1 MSFSM
6 YCLRVHLMT
15 EERAMVDS
23 LSELNEKIKTLKQTK
38 DILTAEYSKTEF
50 HKKKEAHSHST
61 IPASPDDEEIYK
73 LLTAIRQIETYI
85 KKFQDQ
91 QFEMIKQ
98 SK

>member
-1 MSFSM
+1 MLNGM
-6 YCLRVHLMT
+6 QRVRAHSST
-15 EERAMVDS
+15 EERTMVDS

-38 DILTAEYSKTEF
+38 EILNIEYSKTDF
-50 HKKKEAHSHST
+50 HKKKEAHPHST
-61 IPASPDDEEIYK
+61 IPASPEDEEIYK
-73 LLTAIRQIETYI
+73 LLIAIRQIETYI